1 MDQNKIE
8 APDDY
13 GGYVT
18 DTQKNSPEGKAIDNS
33 IAGKIKP
40 LLKDK
45 NFIHYTVLT
54 LVFLVITLLTPVVLP
69 NFPLFS
75 VVPALFLLVY
85 IFLTRRI
92 FESLALGIVLAFL
105 MAVSAGM
112 YVTPEAIYGF
122 EAGETLS
129 FFDAINY
136 SLIINVANED
146 TAWLF
151 IVCGLMGSFVALI
164 EQAGGVYAF
173 GRWVAKR
180 AKTKKA
186 TLLWTWVLGLIIF
199 VDDYL
204 NALTVG
210 SSMAPLTDEHKVSR
224 EYLAYIVDSTAAPDT
239 TLIPVST
246 WAVFIAGL
254 YSQTVASYG
263 LDDVYGGGVR
273 VFISSIPFNFYGW
286 FSLLIVP
293 LTILGIIPLFGKLK
307 RAEKRAQETGVLA
320 PPGSDK
326 IDIRAGEK
334 IEAKPNAK
342 VMNFFLPIIMLIV
355 ATLYFE
361 IDLMYG
367 VIFTLGF
374 MFVFYLIQGLTDGE
388 SFFALALKGFKNML
402 TPLLMVVLAYMFAD
416 GIHALGFMDYI
427 VDVVSNNV
435 PIWMLP
441 ALIFLVF
448 GLTEFIMGLSWG
460 MYAIA
465 IPLVTVLAFT
475 LGIHPGLLIAAVISA
490 GVWGSHVCFYSD
502 ATILSSSAAGCD
514 NFEHATS
521 QLPYGIIAAVMA
533 LTGFIIAGIVMA

>member
-1 MDQNKIE
+1 MAKKRFDK
-8 APDDY
+8 P
-13 GGYVT
+13 GGLADIAKT
-18 DTQKNSPEGKAIDNS
+18 KRIISKKGDAIDQS
-33 IAGKIKP
+33 FTKRIKP
-40 LLKDK
+40 LFKNK
-45 NFIHYTVLT
+45 NFIHYGV
-54 LVFLVITLLTPVVLP
+54 VIILFVTISLLTPLVLP

-75 VVPALFLLVY
+75 VIPALFLLVY
-85 IFLTRRI
+85 IFITRRI
-92 FESLALGIVLAFL
+92 FESLTLGIILSFL
-105 MAVSAGM
+105 MVVSANL
-112 YVTPEAIYGF
+112 YVTPDALYGF
-122 EAGETLS
+122 EANEVLG
-129 FFDAINY
+129 FFDAISY
-136 SLIINVANED
+136 SLIMNVANED

-180 AKTKKA
+180 AKTKRS
-186 TLLWTWVLGLIIF
+186 TLLWTWVLGLVIF

-224 EYLAYIVDSTAAPDT
+224 EYLAYVVDSTAAPDT

-254 YSQTVASYG
+254 YSQTITNYG
-263 LDDVYGGGVR
+263 LVDTYGGGIR

-293 LTILGIIPLFGKLK
+293 LTIFGVIPIFGKMK
-307 RAEKRAQETGVLA
+307 KAENRAQETGVLA
-320 PPGSDK
+320 PPGSEK
-326 IDIRAGEK
+326 IDIRGGQVLE
-334 IEAKPNAK
+334 EKPNAK
-342 VMNFFLPIIMLIV
+342 VLNFFIPIFVLIGS
-355 ATLYFE
+355 TLLFG

-367 VIFTLGF
+367 VLFTLAF
-374 MFVFYLIQGLTDGE
+374 MYIFYLIQGLIDGE
-388 SFFALALKGFKNML
+388 SFFELALKGFKNMM

-416 GIHALGFMDYI
+416 GIKMLGFMDYI
-427 VDVVSNNV
+427 VDIVSNNV

-475 LGIHPGLLIAAVISA
+475 LGIHPGLLIAAVVSA

-502 ATILSSSAAGCD
+502 ATILSSSATGCD

-521 QLPYGIIAAVMA
+521 QLPYGLIAASFA
-533 LTGFIIAGIVMA
+533 LIGFILAGILSV